1 VTDTATPAVVLLH
14 GVARTPRSLRKM
26 ERALQDE
33 GFATLNLGYP
43 SRKYPLE
50 MLADRLH
57 DAIAPF
63 AESADALHFVT
74 HSMGG
79 LLARLYLAKHRPD
92 RLQRVVMLAP
102 PNSGSEVADLLRNI
116 APYRAFYGPAGQQ
129 LGTTM
134 RQLFEQL
141 PSIDYSVGIIAGDKT
156 IDPLASHFIVPRP
169 NDGRVSVESTRLHG
183 MADHIVLGATHSGLL
198 THRDAIKQTI
208 AFLHDGHFLRHEKAA
223 LETSIAA
230 FRIPEAIEG

>member
-1 VTDTATPAVVLLH
+1 VTETATQAVVLLH

-33 GFATLNLGYP
+33 GFATLNLAYP
-43 SRKYPLE
+43 SRKQPLE
-50 MLADRLH
+50 LLADRLH

-63 AESADALHFVT
+63 AARADALHFVT

-79 LLARLYLAKHRPD
+79 LIARIYLAKYRPQ

-102 PNSGSEVADLLRNI
+102 PNGGSEVADLLKGV

-129 LGTTM
+129 LGTTKPEF
-134 RQLFEQL
+134 LDLL
-141 PSIDYSVGIIAGDKT
+141 PSPDYGVGIIAGNRT

-169 NDGRVSVESTRLHG
+169 NDGRISVESTRLNG

-198 THRDAIKQTI
+198 THRDAITQTI
-208 AFLHDGHFLRHEKAA
+208 AFLRHGR
-223 LETSIAA
+223 
-230 FRIPEAIEG
+230 FRRPACPVISCE